1 MEKPEI
7 TVVAALILEHGTVL
21 IARKKPGKPLAGLWE
36 FPGGKVEPGERLQDC
51 LVREIKEELGV
62 KIEAGEI
69 FAETVHEE
77 PDRNIRLI
85 GIEAR
90 CLDKHFVLADH
101 DEIRMVRFRDLTSY
115 PLAPADLPIARK
127 LMETYANA

>member
-1 MEKPEI
+1 MDKPEI

-21 IARKKPGKPLAGLWE
+21 IARKKPGKSLAGLWE

-62 KIEAGEI
+62 RIEAGEV

-77 PDRNIRLI
+77 PERSIRLI
-85 GIEAR
+85 GIEAK

-101 DEIRMVRFRDLTSY
+101 DEIRMVRFRDL
-115 PLAPADLPIARK
+115 PRFALAPADLPIAQK
-127 LMETYANA
+127 LIETYDAV